1 MKTLRSLS
9 ILLMSV
15 LSIFYVHPSVSGATE
30 TADIKFEERVQAPET
45 DLELRGVG
53 VLRYLGLFKAY
64 AGAFY
69 LEEGVSIDEALGDRA
84 KRLEVE
90 YFRSLKG
97 EDFGPATVKMMEKNV
112 DKETIKRIRTQID
125 YHNSL
130 YEDVNPGDR
139 YALTY
144 IPGKGTELALNGK
157 PKGVIEGA
165 EFAAALFS
173 IWIGKKPI
181 DESFKRQI
189 MGL

>member
-1 MKTLRSLS
+1 MKSIKNLALSFLSLT
-9 ILLMSV
+9 V
-15 LSIFYVHPSVSGATE
+15 LAPPMVAGAAE
-30 TADIKFEERVQAPET
+30 IADVKFEKRFQTPET

-53 VLRYLGLFKAY
+53 LLRYLGLIKAY

-69 LEEGVSIDEALGDRA
+69 LEEGTSIDEALADRA

-90 YFRSLKG
+90 YFRSFKG
-97 EDFGPATVKMMEKNV
+97 EDFGPATVKMMEKNF
-112 DKETIKRIRTQID
+112 DKDTIERLRDQID
-125 YHNSL
+125 HHNSL
-130 YEDVNPGDR
+130 YEDVEPGDR

-165 EFAAALFS
+165 EFAFALFS
-173 IWIGKKPI
+173 IWLGEKPI